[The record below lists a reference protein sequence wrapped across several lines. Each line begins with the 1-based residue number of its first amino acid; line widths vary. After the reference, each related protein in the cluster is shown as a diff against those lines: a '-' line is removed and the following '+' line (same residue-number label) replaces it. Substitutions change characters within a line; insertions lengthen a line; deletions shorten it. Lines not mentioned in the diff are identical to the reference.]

1 MFDTTSIFASEL
13 LSFFG
18 RNTAIEIDH
27 RYGSNE
33 CHVISTRTKN
43 IISSVKYDDGVV
55 IVDELFV
62 CLTIDDAAILI
73 MGKKKFPKNRKMN
86 RTWSPIRLTARAEAD
101 REITRNTLAWS
112 AE

>member
-1 MFDTTSIFASEL
+1 MFDSTSVFASEL

-18 RNTAIEIDH
+18 KNTAVEIDH
-27 RYGSNE
+27 RYGTKE
-33 CHVISTRTKN
+33 CAVLSTRTKN
-43 IISSVKYDDGVV
+43 VISNVKYEDGLV

-62 CLTIDDAAILI
+62 CPTIDDAAILI

-101 REITRNTLAWS
+101 REITRATLAWS